1 MPYSTEGNTITV
13 NGTRASFRTCPV
25 DTGAVHGPTAIPYRN
40 MSGRDEGHPH
50 NPGLYGR
57 YLALDLTA
65 NNRHSIDAWCK
76 RFPDRPRPDLG
87 CGVCRHGFGLQ
98 DFRDGRMSQEVAEAR
113 AIALNHGRPAT
124 DVPNA

>member
-1 MPYSTEGNTITV
+1 MSSAAIPAYAEP
-13 NGTRASFRTCPV
+13 CPV
-25 DTGAVHGPTAIPYRN
+25 DTGAVHGPTAIPHRN

-65 NNRHSIDAWCK
+65 NNRHSIDAFAYL
-76 RFPDRPRPDLG
+76 RAILTRLPRPDLG
-87 CGVCRHGFGLQ
+87 WGVCRHGFGLQ
-98 DFRDGRMSQEVAEAR
+98 DFRDGHMSREVAEDR

-124 DVPNA
+124 DVPNV